1 MKNKKQEKIILTII
15 FILILIVQILAII
28 YATRNREYYHIDEYY
43 SHGLMQ
49 YKRAFIYENEDFID
63 NWHNKEYYKDYLT
76 IDENE
81 KFDFSKVYENQ
92 VEDVH
97 PPIYY
102 FLLRIACTFNIG
114 EFSIWPGTILNII
127 IFIISSTFL
136 FLIAKE
142 IFKNSYYALLVC
154 FVTGFSLAVIET
166 VMYVRMY
173 ELLVLNIL
181 MLIYWHIKKAGKE
194 ELTFKDLIPLYLMII
209 FGFLTHYYYCII
221 LATLCVIYTIKYV
234 KKKEYKSLLKY
245 FITLIASA
253 LTGILIFPQ
262 SIKHIFFSYR
272 GQEVT
277 HNLFE
282 CSTILEKIGGNIR
295 LINNELFHNYLY
307 VIEILGIV
315 LCIAWVLS
323 KKKNEKVNSNN
334 YIKYVIIPM
343 FVYLVVAIIGSPYI
357 DLRYIMP
364 VVPLVFCTLIYIAW
378 DMLRDLMDKKKSFCV
393 ILVLCM
399 CFSISVIPKLSNNLY
414 TYKGHKEVLNYME
427 NEIRNKPMIY
437 IYEDL
442 SAQYNKIMECYE
454 ALTKMENTYIM
465 SVNKFSID
473 NIKNALKSVD
483 TTNKIAIMIHN
494 AYGEDALKLIM
505 NSGVFESVKFV
516 GTLGRYCIYEFK

>member
-1 MKNKKQEKIILTII
+1 MKNKKKEKIIVTIL
-15 FILILIVQILAII
+15 FILIVFVQILAIT
-28 YATRNREYYHIDEYY
+28 YATSKREYYHIDEYY

-102 FLLRIACTFNIG
+102 FLLRIACTFNID

-127 IFIISSTFL
+127 IFIISSIFL

-142 IFKNSYYALLVC
+142 IFKNSYYGLLVC

-181 MLIYWHIKKAGKE
+181 MLIYWHIKKAYKE
-194 ELTFKDLIPLYLMII
+194 ELTFKDLIPLYLMIV

-221 LATLCVIYTIKYV
+221 LVALCIIYTIKYV
-234 KKKEYKSLLKY
+234 KKKEYKSLLSY
-245 FITLIASA
+245 VITLIASA

-262 SIKHIFFSYR
+262 SIRHIFFSYR

-277 HNLFE
+277 HNLFDF
-282 CSTILEKIGGNIR
+282 STILEKIKANII

-307 VIEILGIV
+307 VIEILAII
-315 LCIAWVLS
+315 LCIVWMFS
-323 KKKNEKVNSNN
+323 KKKKEKAKSNGL
-334 YIKYVIIPM
+334 IKYVVIPL

-364 VVPLVFCTLIYIAW
+364 IIPLVFFTLIYIAW
-378 DMLRDLMDKKKSFCV
+378 DMLCDIIDKKKSFCI
-393 ILVLCM
+393 ILILCI
-399 CFSISVIPKLSNNLY
+399 CFSISVIPKLSNNSY
-414 TYKGHKEVLNYME
+414 TYKGHKEVLDYME
-427 NEIRNKPMIY
+427 NEIMHKPMIY
-437 IYEDL
+437 LYEDF

-454 ALTKMENTYIM
+454 ALTKIENTYIM
-465 SVNKFSID
+465 SVDKFSID
-473 NIKNALKSVD
+473 NIKSVLKSTEVTD
-483 TTNKIAIMIHN
+483 GITLILHN
-494 AYGEDALKLIM
+494 PYIEDAVKQIM
-505 NSGVFESVKFV
+505 SSGIFESIKFV
-516 GTLGRYCIYEFK
+516 GKLGRYYIYEFK

>member
-1 MKNKKQEKIILTII
+1 MKNKKLEKIIVII
-15 FILILIVQILAII
+15 LFILILLVQILAIT
-28 YATRNREYYHIDEYY
+28 YATSKREYYHIDEYY

-49 YKRAFIYENEDFID
+49 YKRAFIYENDDFID
-63 NWHNKEYYKDYLT
+63 NWHNKEYYKDYLV

-97 PPIYY
+97 PPMYY

-127 IFIISSTFL
+127 IFIISSIFL

-154 FVTGFSLAVIET
+154 LVTGFSLAVIET

-173 ELLVLNIL
+173 EFLVLNIL

-194 ELTFKDLIPLYLMII
+194 ELTFKDLIPLYLMIV

-221 LATLCVIYTIKYV
+221 LATLCVIYTIKYI
-234 KKKEYKSLLKY
+234 KKKEYKCLISY

-277 HNLFE
+277 RNLFDF
-282 CSTILEKIGGNIR
+282 STILEKIEANII
-295 LINNELFHNYLY
+295 LINNELFHNYLC
-307 VIEILGIV
+307 VIEILAIV
-315 LCIAWVLS
+315 LCIVWMLS
-323 KKKNEKVNSNN
+323 KKKNKKVNSNN
-334 YIKYVIIPM
+334 DIKYVIIPM

-378 DMLRDLMDKKKSFCV
+378 DMLCDIIDKKRSFCV
-393 ILVLCM
+393 ILVLCI
-399 CFSISVIPKLSNNLY
+399 CFSISVIPKLSNNSY
-414 TYKGHKEVLNYME
+414 TYKGHKEVLDYME
-427 NEIRNKPMIY
+427 NEIRHKPMIY
-437 IYEDL
+437 IYADL

-454 ALTKMENTYIM
+454 VLTKIENTYIM
-465 SVNKFSID
+465 SIDKFSID
-473 NIKNALKSVD
+473 NIKSVLKSVD
-483 TTNKIAIMIHN
+483 TTDGIAIMLHN
-494 AYGEDALKLIM
+494 AYSEDAVKLIM
-505 NSGVFESVKFV
+505 NSEIFESVKFV
-516 GTLGRYCIYEFK
+516 GRLGRYYIYEFK